1 MSEETPIFKK
11 RKIVGGSRKQVT
23 AEDIDD
29 DTTLKA
35 ITTKVPSKVEKVTT
49 KTSGNE
55 TKKAVEFLLEKH
67 SFGSSSSA
75 MPSGPTDQR
84 ATVDTSDDKAV
95 RISGAKAGPVKSSSN
110 LRISCR
116 FDYQP
121 DVCKDYKETGYCG
134 YGDSCKF
141 LHDRGDYKTGW
152 QLEREYDAEQK
163 AKQNQKLKSRDRK
176 GEDGANNNDDD
187 DKGEYFLG
195 SDSEDDGLPFACLK
209 CKNPFVDPV
218 VTKCKHYF
226 CEKCATEHFKKNQ
239 RCYVCK
245 EQTEGVFKVATDI
258 IKKMNKKKGS
268 D

>member
-23 AEDIDD
+23 ADDIDD
-29 DTTLKA
+29 DNVKA
-35 ITTKVPSKVEKVTT
+35 ITTTKPTSKIEKVSSKTAT
-49 KTSGNE
+49 KD

-84 ATVDTSDDKAV
+84 ATIDTSDDIAY

-121 DVCKDYKETGYCG
+121 DVCKDYKESGYCG

-163 AKQNQKLKSRDRK
+163 VKQNQKLKSRDKK
-176 GEDGANNNDDD
+176 GEDAADDD
-187 DKGEYFLG
+187 VDDRGEYYIG

-209 CKNPFVDPV
+209 CKNSFVDPV

-226 CEKCATEHFKKNQ
+226 CENCATEHFKKNQ

-245 EQTEGVFKVATDI
+245 EQTEGVFKVATEI